1 MWMRSQRFLILLV
14 AAIAVGAAIAW
25 LAGRYP
31 QTLDD
36 RGNIIR
42 IVALLGWL
50 LLVGGAVWGFARAQP
65 GTALRNLFIW
75 IAIGLVLV
83 LGYTLKDQFMGAI
96 MPSAGIGGAD
106 GTIEYQRASDGHFH
120 VDADVEG
127 VLIRFLV
134 DTGASE
140 VVLSQADAQRLGFDT
155 ATLDYTQ
162 RYNTANGIVWGAPVR
177 LREVRLGDIA
187 VRDVRASVNSG
198 EMDGSLLG
206 MSFLSNLSGFS
217 VEGDRLILRP

>member
-1 MWMRSQRFLILLV
+1 MRSQRYLILLA
-14 AAIAVGAAIAW
+14 AAIAFGALIAW

-31 QTLDD
+31 QTLDE
-36 RGNIIR
+36 RGNIIH

-50 LLVGGAVWGFARAQP
+50 LLVGGSLWGYIRARP
-65 GTALRNLFIW
+65 GTTIRNIFIW

-83 LGYTLKDQFMGAI
+83 MGYTLKDKIAGAI

-106 GTIEYQRASDGHFH
+106 GSIEFQRASDGHFH
-120 VDADVEG
+120 VDAEVEG

-134 DTGASE
+134 DTGATE
-140 VVLSQADAQRLGFDT
+140 VVLSLADARRLGFDT
-155 ATLDYTQ
+155 EALDYTQ

-177 LREVRLGDIA
+177 LREITLGDIA
-187 VRDVRASVNSG
+187 VRDVRASVNSS

-206 MSFLSNLSGFS
+206 MSFLSKLSGFS
-217 VEGDRLILRP
+217 VQGERLILNP